1 MDIVASPLVATTLPA
16 LSSPAVVTAVP
27 DASATARFAALMQA
41 PPAAPTVMDSVAA
54 SMAAQPAAGS
64 TAAAAVKGPSSVG
77 DRILAGMQGVS
88 SDFQSAWKSVSA
100 SLDSNSQ
107 SMGMQDLLK
116 LQLQL
121 VQVSVQY
128 DLVGK
133 AVSRSTQNFDQLVR
147 IQ

>member
-16 LSSPAVVTAVP
+16 LSAPAVATAVP
-27 DASATARFAALMQA
+27 DASATARFTALMQA
-41 PPAAPTVMDSVAA
+41 PPIAPSAIDSVAA
-54 SMAAQPAAGS
+54 SMAAQPAAAS
-64 TAAAAVKGPSSVG
+64 SAVAAQQGPSSVG

-100 SLDSNSQ
+100 SLDANSQ

>member
-16 LSSPAVVTAVP
+16 LSSPAVATAVP

-41 PPAAPTVMDSVAA
+41 PPAAPTAMDSVAA

-64 TAAAAVKGPSSVG
+64 TAAAVKGPSSVG

-100 SLDSNSQ
+100 SLDANSQ

>member
-1 MDIVASPLVATTLPA
+1 MDIATLPA
-16 LSSPAVVTAVP
+16 LVSTSPSLLPANTPAAP
-27 DASATARFAALMQA
+27 DALATARFSALMQQ
-41 PPAAPTVMDSVAA
+41 PPAASEHI
-54 SMAAQPAAGS
+54 AGATATGS
-64 TAAAAVKGPSSVG
+64 AIAAAASQAPQAHSVG
-77 DRILAGMQGVS
+77 DRILHGMQGVS
-88 SDFQSAWKSVSA
+88 NDFQTAWKSVNA
-100 SLDSNSQ
+100 TLDANAQ
-107 SMGMQDLLK
+107 APNMQDMMR

>member
-1 MDIVASPLVATTLPA
+1 MDIATLPA
-16 LSSPAVVTAVP
+16 LVSTPATLSPATTPAVP
-27 DASATARFAALMQA
+27 DASATARFAALMQQS
-41 PPAAPTVMDSVAA
+41 PVSAAPLPHEAA
-54 SMAAQPAAGS
+54 SAASGAADVAGRS
-64 TAAAAVKGPSSVG
+64 QAVGPQSMG
-77 DRILAGMQGVS
+77 DRILQGMQSVS
-88 SDFQSAWKSVSA
+88 GDFQAAWKSVNTSLNASA
-100 SLDSNSQ
+100 SSVS
-107 SMGMQDLLK
+107 MQDMMR